1 VSLSAATAFLR
12 EHIAPNAH
20 AIDTSVEAMGVAFTE
35 MRKQGLMALKRP
47 AEHGGPAIS
56 EADFRT
62 YQEEVAR
69 ASGSFAF
76 LQTQHQS
83 AVNMIAK
90 QASEEIKAEYLPQMH
105 GPKTVGIGFSQ
116 LRRTGDPICKAVET
130 DSGYILNGEVPWI
143 TGLGFFDEYL
153 IGSVLPDGRAVFGFM
168 PFANVE
174 GQMMSEPMRLAAM
187 ETCQTVT
194 ARLTDYHLSN
204 DQVAFI
210 NDKDWMRKNDAF
222 NIVVQGH
229 FAVGC
234 ALAGADIVQDV
245 ANKKGFNFLHETA
258 KKLYAEIE
266 ECRTALVAH
275 QKDFA
280 EDTAPLRLEKRAWA
294 IDLMMR
300 CAHAGVVASSGAANY
315 HTHPA
320 QRVLREAIVFSVSA
334 QTGPIMEATLSRL
347 TRL

>member
-1 VSLSAATAFLR
+1 VSLDAATAFLR
-12 EHIAPNAH
+12 EHVAPNAH
-20 AIDTSVEAMGVAFTE
+20 AIDSSIEAMGVAFNE
-35 MRKQGLMALKRP
+35 MRRQGLMALKRP
-47 AEHGGPAIS
+47 TQYGGPEIS
-56 EADFRT
+56 EGEFRT

-90 QASEEIKAEYLPQMH
+90 QASEEIKSEYLPLMH
-105 GPKTVGIGFSQ
+105 GPRTVGIGFSQ
-116 LRRTGDPICKAVET
+116 LRRTGEPICKAVET
-130 DSGYILNGEVPWI
+130 DGGYLLNGEVPWI

-168 PFANVE
+168 PFRDAE
-174 GQMMSEPMRLAAM
+174 GQTMSEPMRLAAM

-194 ARLTDYHLSN
+194 ARLSN
-204 DQVAFI
+204 YFLDSRKVAFI

-245 ANKKGFNFLHETA
+245 ARKKGFDFLQETA
-258 KKLYAEIE
+258 TQLYAEIE
-266 ECRTALVAH
+266 ECRAGLIAH
-275 QKDFA
+275 QRDFS
-280 EDTAPLRLEKRAWA
+280 EDTAPKRLEKRAWA
-294 IDLMMR
+294 IDVMMR

-315 HTHPA
+315 FSHPA

-334 QTGPIMEATLSRL
+334 QTVPIMEATLSRL
-347 TRL
+347 TRS